1 MFTKRFVW
9 ISSYFSQYHN
19 KTCLDAL
26 PVTSNVKFKLGAINW
41 TIVKMLKISSV
52 EYFCL
57 ITYSKRYHVW
67 IIHLLGT
74 NVVVIH

>member
-1 MFTKRFVW
+1 MFTKRFVL

-52 EYFCL
+52 HSF
-57 ITYSKRYHVW
+57 IRYKCGRYT
-67 IIHLLGT
+67 LNTL
-74 NVVVIH
+74 NR